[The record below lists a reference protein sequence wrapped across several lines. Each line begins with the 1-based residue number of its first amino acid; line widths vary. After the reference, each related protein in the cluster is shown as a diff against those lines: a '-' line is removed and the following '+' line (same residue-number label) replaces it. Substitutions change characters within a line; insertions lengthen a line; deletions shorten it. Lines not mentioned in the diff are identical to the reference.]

1 MKYTIQ
7 AHETHYAGV
16 TFRSRLEAKWA
27 AFFDLVGWK
36 WEYEPIDLPG
46 WSPDFLIHG
55 HCPLY
60 VEVKPFEPKESQWTL
75 VGRKIEES
83 LKRAGLG
90 PQLDEEGQIRDEEGH
105 GTEVLL
111 LGRAPGE
118 DSILGLL
125 LEQWYGDGSYDVTEA
140 VSQNDGTDFCA
151 DYYKWRINGKY
162 DGDHHLNRTDEDT
175 LTRLW
180 REAGNRVQWKPVTRG
195 RR

>member
-1 MKYTIQ
+1 MKYTMH

-16 TFRSRLEAKWA
+16 NFRSRLEARWA
-27 AFFDLVGWK
+27 AFFDLAGWK

-55 HCPLY
+55 DCPLY
-60 VEVKPFEPKESQWTL
+60 VEVKPFESNENQWTL
-75 VGRKIEES
+75 VARKIEES

-90 PQLDEEGQIRDEEGH
+90 GIPDEEGH

-125 LEQWYGDGSYDVTEA
+125 LEQWCCDGTYCISEA

-162 DGDHHLNRTDEDT
+162 DGDHHLDRTDEDT
-175 LTRLW
+175 LSRLW